1 MYRTFNMGMGMVIA
15 VDAGQA
21 ETILKWLQERMPE
34 AAVVGHVN
42 DDGHRVVHAEEGVVF
57 SHY

>member
-15 VDAGQA
+15 VDAA
-21 ETILKWLQERMPE
+21 RSDAVLRWLKARMPE
-34 AAVVGHVN
+34 AAAVGHVR
-42 DDGHRVVHAEEGVVF
+42 DDGHRVVHAMKGVEF